1 MVDSIR
7 QSRGIGVVKRAG
19 QPRMV
24 ERRRDKKRDNEQ
36 EEDSSQS
43 GQEATSSDTKETAPE
58 TSPEEDARTI
68 IEQDEGKPT
77 GRRIDV
83 RI

>member
-24 ERRRDKKRDNEQ
+24 ERRRDKKSDNEQ
-36 EEDSSQS
+36 EENSSQS
-43 GQEATSSDTKETAPE
+43 GQEAISSEPKGTASE
-58 TSPEEDARTI
+58 TSPEEETGTI
-68 IEQDEGKPT
+68 MKHDEDKPT